1 MLVKEL
7 IEKLK
12 MLDENF
18 ELVFYSYI
26 ESGRG
31 GSWIEV
37 MDVDIVEDVYKG
49 DNVIKFSIS
58 GEEDEDGG
66 YD

>member
-31 GSWIEV
+31 GSYIEV
-37 MDVDIVEDVYKG
+37 VDVDIEEDE
-49 DNVIKFSIS
+49 DRENVIKFKIC
-58 GEEDEDGG
+58 GDEDEDGG

>member
-31 GSWIEV
+31 GSYIEV
-37 MDVDIVEDVYKG
+37 VDVNIEEDE
-49 DNVIKFSIS
+49 DRENVIKFSIS
-58 GEEDEDGG
+58 GEEEEDGG

>member
-7 IEKLK
+7 IEKLQK
-12 MLDENF
+12 LDENF
-18 ELVFYSYI
+18 ELVFHSYI

-31 GSWIEV
+31 GSWIDVKE
-37 MDVDIVEDVYKG
+37 VDIEEHDELE
-49 DNVIKFSIS
+49 NTIKFSIS

-66 YD
+66 YE

>member
-31 GSWIEV
+31 GSYIEV
-37 MDVDIVEDVYKG
+37 VDVNIEEDE
-49 DNVIKFSIS
+49 DRENVIKFSIS
-58 GEEDEDGG
+58 GDEDEDGG

>member
-7 IEKLK
+7 IERLQK
-12 MLDENF
+12 LDENF

-26 ESGRG
+26 ERGRG
-31 GSWIEV
+31 GSYIEV
-37 MDVDIVEDVYKG
+37 VDVNIEEDE
-49 DNVIKFSIS
+49 DRENVIKFSIS
-58 GEEDEDGG
+58 GDEDEDGG